1 MNGVSET
8 SQHGRK
14 NMNSV
19 DVLRVAKRIAAT
31 GGAVALIIAAD
42 ISATVAESFVVG
54 AVGSLTGG
62 AAAFDKP
69 VVEGVEA
76 AIRYWNDQGGF
87 QGRKIELRL
96 LDDESQPASAVTVY
110 RRLTDD
116 LDVRAVVGASPSP
129 SLVAIKAV
137 ADEFKTPTTG
147 TATLNALADPPA
159 KYFFRALPSADAYM
173 QALMN
178 WVKARGYRSIA
189 SLNPSDVTGQREA
202 MVIKQLASQLGI
214 TLTAAE
220 SYTNTDTNFT
230 AQLVNIR
237 NSNPDFLY
245 AGAIGGPTVLVFKQI
260 KQLNL
265 KMPIGIHSSAFNQA
279 FYTGIGGKEQAEGVY
294 SPMERGGIGAAAT
307 GIAGELFKA
316 ASNYIGHPATNLN
329 TAGFDTALIIMN
341 AANKT
346 NGTRDGIRDAIE
358 ALSDVQVIGGLV
370 SYSPTNHHGKDERS
384 IAIVQMVNGQL
395 TEVK

>member
-1 MNGVSET
+1 MLATKFAWEES
-8 SQHGRK
+8 
-14 NMNSV
+14 MNSPNTFHS
-19 DVLRVAKRIAAT
+19 AAM
-31 GGAVALIIAAD
+31 GGAIALTLAFAP
-42 ISATVAESFVVG
+42 SALAQNFVVG

-76 AIRYWNDQGGF
+76 AIKYWNDKGGF
-87 QGRKIELRL
+87 KGRKIELRL

-116 LDVRAVVGASPSP
+116 PAVRAVVGASPSP

-137 ADEFKTPTTG
+137 ADEFKTPTIG
-147 TATLNALADPPA
+147 TATLHALAEPPA

-178 WVKARGYRSIA
+178 WVKARGYKSMA

-202 MVIKQLASQLGI
+202 AVIKQLASQMGI

-220 SYTNTDTNFT
+220 SFTNTDTNFT

-265 KMPIGIHSSAFNQA
+265 KMPVGLHSSAFNQA

-316 ASNYIGHPATNLN
+316 ASDNIGRPATNLN
-329 TAGFDTALIIMN
+329 TAGFDTAYIIMQ
-341 AANKT
+341 AVNKSD
-346 NGTRDGIRDAIE
+346 GTRDNIRDVIE
-358 ALSDVQVIGGLV
+358 ALSDLEAIGGLV
-370 SYSPTNHHGKDERS
+370 SYSPTNHHGKDARS
-384 IAIVQMVNGQL
+384 VAIVQMVNGQL
-395 TEVK
+395 AEVK